1 VLISFKLA
9 EISRSKLKKLGID
22 LEKAA
27 FSYDEIKQYHDKDT
41 LPLLLRVLNEGKDAK
56 ILAQPNLR
64 VIEGEEAKVT
74 IGDRIPLEVEA
85 TATTDSGS
93 VLKLNTQLQWV
104 DVGIKMTVKDVDI
117 GTNDSINMKIKG
129 EVSSVVAQTKQGYP
143 QIRTR
148 EAESSLRVENGA
160 SIVMGG
166 LINREERETRS
177 KIPLVG
183 NIPLFGGLARGRDS
197 EKTDNEIVMVVTAKL
212 IEE

>member
-1 VLISFKLA
+1 
-9 EISRSKLKKLGID
+9 
-22 LEKAA
+22 
-27 FSYDEIKQYHDKDT
+27 
-41 LPLLLRVLNEGKDAK
+41 
-56 ILAQPNLR
+56 
-64 VIEGEEAKVT
+64 
-74 IGDRIPLEVEA
+74 
-85 TATTDSGS
+85 GS

-183 NIPLFGGLARGRDS
+183 NISLFGGLAFFFFKQ
-197 EKTDNEIVMVVTAKL
+197 KTAYEIVMVVTAKL